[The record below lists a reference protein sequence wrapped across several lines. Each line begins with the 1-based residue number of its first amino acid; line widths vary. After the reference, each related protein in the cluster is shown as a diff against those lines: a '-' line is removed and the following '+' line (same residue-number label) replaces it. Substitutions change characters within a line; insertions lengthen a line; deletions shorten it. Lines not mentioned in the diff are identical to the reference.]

1 MSFQAIQLPPQR
13 DWVHPNVV
21 TSRYCSYH
29 QAPRHDI
36 FNCFQFWDWVYDIN
50 NEGRINWSDVK
61 ISIANL
67 KKSNQDLGIVQN
79 PLPTH
84 QQNKDLSSLRQN
96 EQVNTVIKMEPRVLK
111 RTQMW
116 SVKGLPVWYGK
127 MGI

>member
-1 MSFQAIQLPPQR
+1 MN
-13 DWVHPNVV
+13 D
-21 TSRYCSYH
+21 
-29 QAPRHDI
+29 
-36 FNCFQFWDWVYDIN
+36 
-50 NEGRINWSDVK
+50 EGRINWSDVK

-84 QQNKDLSSLRQN
+84 QQNKDLLSLRQN

>member
-1 MSFQAIQLPPQR
+1 MN
-13 DWVHPNVV
+13 D
-21 TSRYCSYH
+21 
-29 QAPRHDI
+29 
-36 FNCFQFWDWVYDIN
+36 
-50 NEGRINWSDVK
+50 EGRINWSDVK